1 MTSSMSRPFKHI
13 PESFCRGTV
22 VKSFRY
28 HLSPKQLVSVLERD
42 FLNDITPASRA
53 MNTETANL
61 LFQLLYVLRQD
72 HVVAAKITAV
82 RCGGTLLLIP
92 YPSMIGSADAG
103 VTCMYVGR

>member
-1 MTSSMSRPFKHI
+1 
-13 PESFCRGTV
+13 
-22 VKSFRY
+22 
-28 HLSPKQLVSVLERD
+28 
-42 FLNDITPASRA
+42 

-72 HVVAAKITAV
+72 HTVAAKITAV

-103 VTCMYVGR
+103 VVRATPPPYRVRYGHGTVTPTLYSRSTVATITVLLCLLI

>member
-1 MTSSMSRPFKHI
+1 M
-13 PESFCRGTV
+13 
-22 VKSFRY
+22 
-28 HLSPKQLVSVLERD
+28 D
-42 FLNDITPASRA
+42 
-53 MNTETANL
+53 TETANL

-103 VTCMYVGR
+103 VVGGGGLWAAISSLGMLGLGQDIS